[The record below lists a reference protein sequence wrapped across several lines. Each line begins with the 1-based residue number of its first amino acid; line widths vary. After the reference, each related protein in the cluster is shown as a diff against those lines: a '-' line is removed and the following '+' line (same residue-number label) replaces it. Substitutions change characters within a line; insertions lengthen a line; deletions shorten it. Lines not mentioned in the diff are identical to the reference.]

1 MNGLIGAVLCG
12 ALALASLLISIAQF
26 RERGLLIN
34 NAYLWASERERET
47 MDKKPHYRQSGIV
60 FAFSAAIFFVM
71 AFECVFVTDWL
82 WVIVG
87 LLTIALLIYALASSI
102 KEQKKQAR
110 DENQ

>member
-1 MNGLIGAVLCG
+1 MDGLIGAVLCG
-12 ALALASLLISIAQF
+12 VLALASLLISIAQF

-82 WVIVG
+82 WLIVG